1 MLKQEEFA
9 ALFDACHPRVYAYAV
24 SRCGR
29 RLAEEVV
36 SETFVVAWR
45 RHDDIPAKN
54 ALPWLLG
61 VARNVIRDVHR
72 EELRRAAL
80 DDALHAWADE
90 IGPDVAEEV
99 TERAAVLRAL
109 ATLSDEDKEVLMLV
123 SWHGLTSVEAAKV
136 VGSTRSAFFVRLHR
150 ARRRLKAAMG
160 DVTAV
165 RRRRALV
172 SEEEQ

>member
-1 MLKQEEFA
+1 MLNQDEFA

-45 RHDDIPAKN
+45 RRDDIPARN
-54 ALPWLLG
+54 ELPWLLG

-80 DDALHAWADE
+80 DEALHAWADDF
-90 IGPDVAEEV
+90 GPDVAEGVDRTVIEP
-99 TERAAVLRAL
+99 LRRPAP
-109 ATLSDEDKEVLMLV
+109 
-123 SWHGLTSVEAAKV
+123 
-136 VGSTRSAFFVRLHR
+136 VGQ
-150 ARRRLKAAMG
+150 ARRH
-160 DVTAV
+160 
-165 RRRRALV
+165 LV
-172 SEEEQ
+172 NDLLARVGERGR